1 MQKTASMGSCKAA
14 WCAAALA
21 AAVAAAA
28 LTGAAAAQRDVPAE
42 GTKKETK
49 QPDPGKG
56 KRATLTIEVF
66 VVDPEKKNERQ
77 PAEDATV
84 SIVGIEDRYRT
95 NDKGRTMRFE
105 IATGK
110 VALNIKVIGADLCKL
125 QDVSVVGGDQVV
137 KVLVEKSAAGK
148 CALQK

>member
-1 MQKTASMGSCKAA
+1 MGSCKAA
-14 WCAAALA
+14 WCAAALVA
-21 AAVAAAA
+21 AFAAAA
-28 LTGAAAAQRDVPAE
+28 LAGGAAAAQRDVPAE
-42 GTKKETK
+42 GTQKETK

-56 KRATLTIEVF
+56 KPATLTIEVL
-66 VVDPEKKNERQ
+66 VVDPETKKERR

-95 NDKGRTMRFE
+95 NDKGRTMRLE

-110 VALNIKVIGADLCKL
+110 IALNIKVIGADLCKL

-137 KVLVEKSAAGK
+137 RVLVEKTEKGK
-148 CALQK
+148 CRRLE